1 MISFLTLRP
10 IVEKQKKCCDRK
22 EERPSMLNNADFL
35 TNKSLAMRLQSIGR
49 FKGSIERKLT
59 SQGLLICEN

>member
-35 TNKSLAMRLQSIGR
+35 TNKSLAMRLQSM
-49 FKGSIERKLT
+49 E
-59 SQGLLICEN
+59 GLRGASREN